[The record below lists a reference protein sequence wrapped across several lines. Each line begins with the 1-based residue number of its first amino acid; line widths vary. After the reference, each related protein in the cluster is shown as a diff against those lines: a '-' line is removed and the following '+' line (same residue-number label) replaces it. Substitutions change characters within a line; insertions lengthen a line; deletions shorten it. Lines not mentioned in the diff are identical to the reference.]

1 MSVEHSATHGTHSH
15 EHVHDHHHDD
25 DGCCAI
31 PEYQAAKPILQAA
44 AGQQLTR
51 LRIEQMDCPVEEQL
65 IRKRLSGQS
74 QVVSLQFNLMQRELD
89 VLHSEG
95 YQEKLIKE
103 INALGMQPVLIDATD
118 SSSKAQTVVL
128 AASSKKELGRISA
141 SVVLALVAEVGS
153 WLGWSAWLVIPLAI
167 LALVLT
173 GGVVYKKGLIALKN
187 RNLNINALMSIAVT
201 GAVLLGEWPEAAM
214 VMSLFALAE
223 YIEAKS
229 LDRARHAVD
238 GLLALT
244 PDEVAVLDETG
255 QWQQQPATQVL
266 ANSLVK
272 VLPGG
277 RIGLDG
283 VVEQGR
289 SSVNQ
294 ASITGESLPLEK
306 TVGDVLYAGTING
319 MGELQYRTNGRYDD
333 SLLARIA
340 ISVQQAQ
347 QSKAPVQRFVDQFSQ
362 IYTPIVTAMAL
373 ALAVLGPLFFGGTWF
388 DWIYKALVLLVIAC
402 PCALVISTPV
412 AVVSALATAAKA
424 GLLVKG
430 GLHLERARQLDYLA
444 VDKTGTITAGMPTL
458 QGQWVADE
466 INSAELDQETILRAG
481 YALAIRSDHPASIAL
496 AQYPSPQMMSDVAL
510 LTPTE
515 FTAMAGSGVTALING
530 ENWRLGK
537 LNWVLETPGLKDKS
551 FAVWQESWQ
560 EKGASFVFLAKENQ
574 LLAAF
579 AVADQIKEGV
589 VTAIAD
595 LQQMGVQVEML
606 SGDNNYAVKHVA
618 DQVGIKYAQGE
629 LLPTDKL
636 RIITERTQQ
645 HRCSGMVGDGINDAP
660 ALAKADI
667 GFAMGVL
674 GSDMAIETADVA
686 IMNDDLAKIPYTMH
700 LSTALHH
707 ILIQNI
713 SAALVIKAV
722 FLVMA
727 VLGMATMWMAVFAD
741 VGASLLVIL
750 NSLRLLKKRSMPEDL

>member
-1 MSVEHSATHGTHSH
+1 MSVNHSSAQGSH
-15 EHVHDHHHDD
+15 LHHHEDEA
-25 DGCCAI
+25 CCAM
-31 PEYQAAKPILQAA
+31 PASQAAQPSLEAS

-65 IRKRLSGQS
+65 IRKKLAGVN
-74 QVVSLQFNLMQRELD
+74 QVLRLQFNLMQRELN
-89 VLHSEG
+89 VLHVDG
-95 YQEKLIKE
+95 YQAQLLIAL
-103 INALGMQPVLIDATD
+103 NSLGMKPVLINNVNTM
-118 SSSKAQTVVL
+118 SSTQKITSGAGAGT
-128 AASSKKELGRISA
+128 KKELIRISA
-141 SVVLALVAEVGS
+141 SVILALIAEVGS
-153 WLGWSAWLVIPLAI
+153 WLDWSPWLVIPLAI
-167 LALVLT
+167 LALALT

-223 YIEAKS
+223 YIEARS

-244 PDEVAVLDETG
+244 PDQVAVLDESG
-255 QWQQQPATQVL
+255 QWQQQAATEVQPE
-266 ANSLVK
+266 SLVK
-272 VLPGG
+272 VLPGA

-283 VVEQGR
+283 VIEQGR
-289 SSVNQ
+289 SAVNQ
-294 ASITGESLPLEK
+294 ASITGESLAVEK

-319 MGELQYRTNGRYDD
+319 MGELQYRTKGHYDD

-340 ISVQQAQ
+340 MSVQQAQ
-347 QSKAPVQRFVDQFSQ
+347 QSKAPVQRFVDRFSQ
-362 IYTPIVTAMAL
+362 IYTPIVTALAVAL
-373 ALAVLGPLFFGGTWF
+373 ALAGPLVFGGTWF
-388 DWIYKALVLLVIAC
+388 EWIYKALVLLVIAC

-424 GLLVKG
+424 GLLIKG
-430 GLHLERARQLDYLA
+430 GVHLERARQIDYLA
-444 VDKTGTITAGMPTL
+444 VDKTGTITAGMPIL
-458 QGQWVADE
+458 QGQWVAEGLDE
-466 INSAELDQETILRAG
+466 AALTQTRILTAA
-481 YALAIRSDHPASIAL
+481 YALATRSDHPASMAL
-496 AQYPSPQMMSDVAL
+496 AQYPSPQMKSEVLL

-515 FTAMAGSGVTALING
+515 FTAIAGSGVTALID
-530 ENWRLGK
+530 EQSWRLGK
-537 LNWVLETPGLKDKS
+537 LSWVTEEMESKDEN
-551 FAVWQESWQ
+551 FAIWHESWQ
-560 EKGASFVFLAKENQ
+560 NKGASFVFLAKETQ

-589 VTAIAD
+589 ASTISD

-606 SGDNNYAVKHVA
+606 SGDNRYAVKHVA
-618 DQVGIKYAQGE
+618 DQVGIRYAQGD

-645 HRCSGMVGDGINDAP
+645 HVCTGMVGDGINDAP

-667 GFAMGVL
+667 GFAMGAL

-686 IMNDDLAKIPYTMH
+686 IMNDDLAKIPYTMR

-722 FLVMA
+722 FLIMA
-727 VLGMATMWMAVFAD
+727 VLGVATMWMAVFAD

-750 NSLRLLKKRSMPEDL
+750 NSLRLLKKRPTS